1 MKSKRNN
8 KTVIRI
14 SKLFITVFLLHS
26 LALAQSLDK
35 TKLNIVHEKISMTGL
50 LEDIEEQTGFYFSF
64 SPDDFKDRFL
74 KVRFIDRS
82 LSYILEQIFEDQFA
96 YLKNGAEIIVFKNRT
111 PEEGDIPEIADGAS
125 PDPVAGEENIQAPRE
140 IVRIDTVYKVLRD
153 TLFLK
158 DTVYI
163 TDTVLVRDTI
173 YKQKVVKNAHS
184 NNISFKNTLIDDNR
198 PAFYLDAYYAPVIGS
213 TVYGGSNQELG
224 SIYSGAFEDGV
235 SYAAGLNGGVVK
247 NGFIAETGLSIR
259 KVRNKLNYT
268 FNKPEESF
276 YEVDTLDSYYTVA
289 DSDTTWFFVTDSLL
303 QVIPGYN
310 EFYHNTNEYTFLDI
324 PFNLGYQLNIN
335 RFDLELRAG
344 ISLGFLLSKQGYYIA
359 DEELY
364 PVKNLDDLES
374 KVAVNGGLSFTGV
387 YHLSKRFGFSGQ
399 LNMRTAFSDPFRDS
413 HPVERDRSEFLFR
426 VGIRAKL

>member
-1 MKSKRNN
+1 MSD
-8 KTVIRI
+8 
-14 SKLFITVFLLHS
+14 LL
-26 LALAQSLDK
+26 Q
-35 TKLNIVHEKISMTGL
+35 
-50 LEDIEEQTGFYFSF
+50 DIEEQTGFYFSF

-96 YLKNGAEIIVFKNRT
+96 YLKNGSEIIVFKNRT
-111 PEEGDIPEIADGAS
+111 PEEGDTSEIADEAS
-125 PDPVAGEENIQAPRE
+125 PDPVAEEENIQAPRE
-140 IVRIDTVYKVLRD
+140 IIRIDTVYKVLRD

-173 YKQKVVKNAHS
+173 YKQKVVKNAHR
-184 NNISFKNTLIDDNR
+184 NNISFRNTLIDDNR

-213 TVYGGSNQELG
+213 TVYGGSNEEL
-224 SIYSGAFEDGV
+224 SSVYSGAFEDRV

-247 NGFIAETGLSIR
+247 NGFIAETGLAIR
-259 KVRNKLNYT
+259 MVRNKLNYT
-268 FNKPEESF
+268 FNKPDESF

-289 DSDTTWFFVTDSLL
+289 DSDTSWFFVTDSSL

-310 EFYHNTNEYTFLDI
+310 EFYQNTNVYTFLDI

-335 RFDLELRAG
+335 RFDLEFRAG

-364 PVKNLDDLES
+364 PVKNLDNLES
-374 KVAVNGGLSFTGV
+374 KVA
-387 YHLSKRFGFSGQ
+387 
-399 LNMRTAFSDPFRDS
+399 
-413 HPVERDRSEFLFR
+413 
-426 VGIRAKL
+426 

>member
-1 MKSKRNN
+1 M
-8 KTVIRI
+8 
-14 SKLFITVFLLHS
+14 FITVFLLHS

-35 TKLNIVHEKISMTGL
+35 TKLNIVHEKISMTDL
-50 LEDIEEQTGFYFSF
+50 LQDIEEQTGFYFSF

-74 KVRFIDRS
+74 KVQFIDRS

-111 PEEGDIPEIADGAS
+111 PEEGDTPEITDEAS
-125 PDPVAGEENIQAPRE
+125 PDPVAEEENIHARE

-158 DTVYI
+158 DTVFI
-163 TDTVLVRDTI
+163 TDTVVVRDTI
-173 YKQKVVKNAHS
+173 YKQKVVKNAHR

-213 TVYGGSNQELG
+213 TVYGGSNEELS
-224 SIYSGAFEDGV
+224 SIYSGAFEDRV
-235 SYAAGLNGGVVK
+235 SFAAGLNGGVVK
-247 NGFIAETGLSIR
+247 NGFIAETGLAIR
-259 KVRNKLNYT
+259 KVRNSLNYT

-276 YEVDTLDSYYTVA
+276 YEIDTLDSYYTVA
-289 DSDTTWFFVTDSLL
+289 DSDTTWFFVTDSSL

-310 EFYHNTNEYTFLDI
+310 EFYQNTNEYTFLDI

-335 RFDLELRAG
+335 RFDLEFRAG

-359 DEELY
+359 DKELY

-387 YHLSKRFGFSGQ
+387 YHLNKRFGFSGQ
-399 LNMRTAFSDPFRDS
+399 LNMRTALSDPFSDS
-413 HPVERDRSEFLFR
+413 YPVERDRSEFLLR
-426 VGIRAKL
+426 IGIRAKL